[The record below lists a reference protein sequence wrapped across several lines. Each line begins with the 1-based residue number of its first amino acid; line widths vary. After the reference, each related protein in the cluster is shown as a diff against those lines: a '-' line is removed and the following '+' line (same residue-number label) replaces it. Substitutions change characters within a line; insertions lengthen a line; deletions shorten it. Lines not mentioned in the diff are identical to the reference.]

1 VRWAVLLLLFDSGLA
16 LAEPALGTERTIDAA
31 SGVTVAAA
39 RGPGLALGLRWFAAD
54 HFYMSGSLGASAAVD
69 DDDPERVDVSTILG
83 LGLGAGL
90 YSSVGAWTGY
100 AGGRVDVIKTLD
112 QARAEDPTWFS
123 SGIGAG
129 PTLAIARR
137 IGFAWGHPIGLELS
151 AAYLVHRLRRAEID
165 PRALILYPA
174 PDDIDG
180 LEVGLHFT
188 GTLFPDR

>member
-1 VRWAVLLLLFDSGLA
+1 MSRSITAG
-16 LAEPALGTERTIDAA
+16 
-31 SGVTVAAA
+31 AA
-39 RGPGLALGLRWFAAD
+39 RFGALGLLAVALGCAAI
-54 HFYMSGSLGASAAVD
+54 AALAFGQ
-69 DDDPERVDVSTILG
+69 ILE
-83 LGLGAGL
+83 
-90 YSSVGAWTGY
+90 SRY
-100 AGGRVDVIKTLD
+100 AGARVDVIKTLD
-112 QARAEDPTWFS
+112 QERADDPTWFS

-151 AAYLVHRLRRAEID
+151 AAYLVHRLRRAEVD
-165 PRALILYPA
+165 PLAVLYPA